1 MDILPSVS
9 SIKLDRSVHFCW
21 LFFLLCSIVAFSLF
35 KFAFSMKSEMWSRI
49 DDLGRMQCEIEKTAL
64 SCDQYLNYYI
74 EQSSQATDIDTKFQ
88 LSQKIAEYENLKAQN
103 DLERNYYQ
111 KQLTDF
117 DEGLK
122 STLDRMLLCVLVM
135 GLFVGLIALSL
146 SRVLIV
152 LYENSKVYTKCQ
164 SCGRTQ
170 NSVLMNFGT
179 ERDGTHSRCFCNQC
193 YVTGKFI
200 NPNMTLEDMQ
210 SQVRKE
216 MAEKGIPVKMIDKE
230 CQTINKLKRW
240 VYARTY

>member
-9 SIKLDRSVHFCW
+9 SIKLDRSVYFYW
-21 LFFLLCSIVAFSLF
+21 LIFLLCLFVVVSLF

-49 DDLGRMQCEIEKTAL
+49 DDLGRMQCDIEKTAL
-64 SCDQYLNYYI
+64 SCDHYLNYYI

-103 DLERNYYQ
+103 DLDRNYYQ

-135 GLFVGLIALSL
+135 EIFMGLTGLSL
-146 SRVLIV
+146 GRVLIV
-152 LYENSKVYTKCQ
+152 QYENSKVYTKCQ

-179 ERDGTHSRCFCNQC
+179 ERNGTHSRCFCSQC
-193 YVTGKFI
+193 YATGKFI
-200 NPNMTLEDMQ
+200 NPNMILEAMQ